1 MSNPVALQYV
11 ALQYRRFENKGA
23 VRAFTLRWSAG
34 KSSEYFVI
42 IATAA
47 FVAHRARYQNGP
59 EICSL
64 RLHRESDHSPST
76 RFSVTDAELAKLLIA
91 HAPKRTAGVSAHK
104 EDQEFLKLR
113 ASFHSNKFRRIL
125 GATD

>member
-1 MSNPVALQYV
+1 VSDPV

-23 VRAFTLRWSAG
+23 VRECAFTLRWSGG
-34 KSSEYFVI
+34 KSSEYFVT

-64 RLHRESDHSPST
+64 RLHREFDHSPST
-76 RFSVTDAELAKLLIA
+76 RFSVTDAELAEYMNA
-91 HAPKRTAGVSAHK
+91 YVPKPAAASPLTRRTK
-104 EDQEFLKLR
+104 
-113 ASFHSNKFRRIL
+113 SFEVTRFI
-125 GATD
+125 

>member
-23 VRAFTLRWSAG
+23 VRAFTLRWSAD

-59 EICSL
+59 GICSL
-64 RLHRESDHSPST
+64 RLHQEFDHSPST

-104 EDQEFLKLR
+104 GTKSFEVTHFISFQQVQE
-113 ASFHSNKFRRIL
+113 N
-125 GATD
+125 T

>member
-1 MSNPVALQYV
+1 VSNPVALQYV

-23 VRAFTLRWSAG
+23 VRAFTLRWSAD

-59 EICSL
+59 GICSL
-64 RLHRESDHSPST
+64 RLHQEFDHSPST

>member
-1 MSNPVALQYV
+1 VSNPVALQYV

-59 EICSL
+59 GICSL
-64 RLHRESDHSPST
+64 RLHQEFDHSPST

-91 HAPKRTAGVSAHK
+91 HAPKPTAGVSAHK